1 MRCKAFVKASH
12 RKNNKSR
19 DDGHRCT
26 KDAVLDGLCKIHL
39 LRKRRHERQRAVNE
53 RLQGGVGF
61 RLDKRQ

>member
-1 MRCKAFVKASH
+1 MRCKAFVKARH

-19 DDGHRCT
+19 DDGNRCT

-39 LRKRRHERQRAVNE
+39 LQKRRRERWRATNR

-61 RLDKRQ
+61 RLDG